1 MQMFRPSNECY
12 EQSNNYQSSM
22 KPFAKP
28 AGYGGNSLAQCQ
40 TQTQCFETQLHGK
53 PNYAAGGG
61 YGMQHAAGAQG
72 YGNAFPQK
80 PLGQYSQQGSYSSV
94 QHGGHGSALP
104 GSFGSVQHGGH
115 GSTHHASHGAYGSA
129 HHGSFGSGCEAQSG
143 GYNYTMKKKE
153 RRSWRKRS
161 GNDSDSSGSDESDN
175 EKC

>member
-40 TQTQCFETQLHGK
+40 TQTQCLR
-53 PNYAAGGG
+53 PNSMESQTTRLVVAMECNMLLGPKA
-61 YGMQHAAGAQG
+61 MAMP
-72 YGNAFPQK
+72 FPRNL
-80 PLGQYSQQGSYSSV
+80 LGSIPSRGHTVRSSMEDTALLSQVHLDQCSMEDT
-94 QHGGHGSALP
+94 ALL
-104 GSFGSVQHGGH
+104 
-115 GSTHHASHGAYGSA
+115 TCIHGAYGSA

>member
-104 GSFGSVQHGGH
+104 G
-115 GSTHHASHGAYGSA
+115 
-129 HHGSFGSGCEAQSG
+129 CEAQSG